1 MKDGRFHIGVSELIS
16 SLLTILITLALGT
29 AVLISIS
36 NYSYSINTLFKS
48 DIEVRQANLMKSLDL
63 IIASASK
70 STNEVRLVI
79 SNGVVR
85 LNILA
90 IYVNDVPVEG
100 LSLTLEPL
108 DIKVVEFKS
117 PVKLLEGSIFRVKVI
132 FDGGE
137 EVIYGYTY
145 A

>member
-1 MKDGRFHIGVSELIS
+1 MKKERFHIGVSELIS
-16 SLLTILITLALGT
+16 SLLTILITLALGA
-29 AVLISIS
+29 AVLISIN
-36 NYSYSINTLFKS
+36 NYSNDINTLFKS
-48 DIEVRQANLMKSLDL
+48 DIEGRQTSLMKSLDL
-63 IIASASK
+63 IIASANK

-79 SNGVVR
+79 SNGVIR
-85 LNILA
+85 LKILA

-117 PVKLLEGSIFRVKVI
+117 PVKLLEGSIFRVKVV